1 MTTRL
6 VSHRAAAW
14 LCLLMIFGSLCT
26 GSAAD
31 IKLEV
36 QLVWGTNDEKSPN
49 PAHTPVDPALAKR
62 LAIFKWKKYY
72 LVRRQE
78 VMVPSR
84 SSKRIPL
91 SKQCEIEIKEL
102 EGPRIEV
109 NVFGQGK
116 HVLKKTES
124 ISKDNVLAIAGDDK
138 NDCAW
143 FIIIKEL

>member
-1 MTTRL
+1 MNTRL
-6 VSHRAAAW
+6 RFL
-14 LCLLMIFGSLCT
+14 LCLGLLFAWVGLLPAVAGDM
-26 GSAAD
+26 
-31 IKLEV
+31 KLEI
-36 QLVWGTNDEKSPN
+36 QLIWGTNDEKSPD
-49 PAHTPVDPALAKR
+49 PSHKAVDPAVAKK

-78 VMVPSR
+78 ITLPSR
-84 SSKRIPL
+84 SAKKIAL

-116 HVLKKTES
+116 HVLKKTEN
-124 ISKDNVLAIAGDDK
+124 ISKDNMLTIAGDDK

-143 FIIIKEL
+143 FILIKEQ